1 MGNSAGTLLGCPEL
15 GNIVPIGADLVQDLG
30 LASRLLAKD
39 KVGVLGQS
47 VSGDFGTPGIVADGL
62 ALGSVG
68 LDTGAKKAHDF

>member
-1 MGNSAGTLLGCPEL
+1 MGNSAGILLGYPEL
-15 GNIVPIGADLVQDLG
+15 GNIVSIGADLAQDLG

-47 VSGDFGTPGIVADGL
+47 VSGGFGTPGIVADRL

-68 LDTGAKKAHDF
+68 IYTGAKKAHDF